1 MILTISNPR
10 YLKMFGMH
18 SSLTNCSIVHVYV
31 VLETKKKLT
40 IIRNQLYSTLTNLR
54 IVVLDFLNI
63 IPTYLYVKI

>member
-40 IIRNQLYSTLTNLR
+40 IIRNQLSTLTNFR

-63 IPTYLYVKI
+63 IPTYLFVKI

>member
-31 VLETKKKLT
+31 VLETKKKIT
-40 IIRNQLYSTLTNLR
+40 IIRNQLSTLTNFR

>member
-31 VLETKKKLT
+31 VLETKKKIT
-40 IIRNQLYSTLTNLR
+40 IIRNQLSTLTNFR
-54 IVVLDFLNI
+54 IVVLDF
-63 IPTYLYVKI
+63 

>member
-40 IIRNQLYSTLTNLR
+40 IIRNQLSTLTNFR
-54 IVVLDFLNI
+54 TVVLDFLNI

>member
-18 SSLTNCSIVHVYV
+18 SSLTNFSIVHVYV

-40 IIRNQLYSTLTNLR
+40 IIRNQLSTLTNFR

>member
-40 IIRNQLYSTLTNLR
+40 IIRNQLSTLTNFR
-54 IVVLDFLNI
+54 IVVLDFFKHYPYISLC
-63 IPTYLYVKI
+63 

>member
-31 VLETKKKLT
+31 VLETKKK
-40 IIRNQLYSTLTNLR
+40 INNYKESA
-54 IVVLDFLNI
+54 
-63 IPTYLYVKI
+63 

>member
-40 IIRNQLYSTLTNLR
+40 IIRNQLSTLTNFR